1 MTKVLRRLGKNRS
14 IRTPVQAHLTAEKT
28 DPAFPARD
36 SRAPVQI
43 LRSTK
48 EWLDQIVEE
57 LSLRS
62 YDEAIMFLI
71 AERQLHLPSD
81 FGIFTDLE
89 PYICNND

>member
-1 MTKVLRRLGKNRS
+1 MAKDLRLPGKNRS
-14 IRTPVQAHLTAEKT
+14 PRMPAQAHLTAEKT

-43 LRSTK
+43 LRSTR
-48 EWLDQIVEE
+48 EWLDQITDE

-71 AERQLHLPSD
+71 AERQRHLPW
-81 FGIFTDLE
+81 
-89 PYICNND
+89 